1 MKFTIICTFISM
13 LNKKRTYFFQY
24 PFFFFFVNIRTLQP
38 VIETKGQAL
47 NRRNTKWM
55 IFKKLHYKTRE
66 YSLFSRKYTFV

>member
-1 MKFTIICTFISM
+1 MKFTIICTFISI
-13 LNKKRTYFFQY
+13 LSKKRTYFFHY
-24 PFFFFFVNIRTLQP
+24 SFFFVNIRTLQL

>member
-1 MKFTIICTFISM
+1 M

-24 PFFFFFVNIRTLQP
+24 PFFFFCKYSNITLP